1 MPARRVLALTFT
13 NKAARELRERITRLI
28 GPDEA
33 DGLLVWFDVGFR
45 GSAQA
50 PTERR
55 SDDLD
60 LSFDHEAVT
69 EACSSR
75 LMSPIL

>member
-1 MPARRVLALTFT
+1 ML
-13 NKAARELRERITRLI
+13 

-45 GSAQA
+45 GSEQA

-55 SDDLD
+55 VELSTGPAGATDLFYFVFGD
-60 LSFDHEAVT
+60 GEGRRAGDESEGLDREV
-69 EACSSR
+69 
-75 LMSPIL
+75 L